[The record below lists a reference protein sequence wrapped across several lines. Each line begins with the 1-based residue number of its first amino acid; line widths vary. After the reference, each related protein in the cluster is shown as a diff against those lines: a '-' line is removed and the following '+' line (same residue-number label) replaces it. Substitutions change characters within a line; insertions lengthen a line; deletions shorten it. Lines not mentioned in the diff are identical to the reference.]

1 MPRVS
6 PRPTRGSFRLLA
18 VLVGVVVACLMIE
31 VATRVLVRMDTGSSF
46 EFRIPHPVLGWTL
59 EPGASYKNRI
69 PEAEVFVAYNSSG
82 WRDVEHERAK
92 PAGAERY
99 LVLGDSFME
108 AYSVQL
114 DESFHRQVETLA
126 RSRGAEVETI
136 NMGVGGYGTLQA
148 YLTYDREGRLY
159 EPDVVLLG
167 FYMANDL
174 RNNSREL
181 ESALGQKALK
191 VTSRPFLDPDSP
203 EWQITPIDYEGA
215 MRRFERARPR
225 TRGTLHRLGQH
236 SRFIRLLADW
246 ADRPAR
252 ADDRGEPVDPDRR
265 RLALSGVH
273 DCVQDP
279 AYDRSWKLTRRI
291 FQKFKADVERDGLP
305 ARSARLPPPGL
316 DARRARHSV
325 DRSLAGVSRAGASR
339 AVLEQRRALEPG
351 GPCPCG
357 PYGSGA
363 AGGPVLG
370 AVSQAPGSWS
380 S

>member
-1 MPRVS
+1 
-6 PRPTRGSFRLLA
+6 
-18 VLVGVVVACLMIE
+18 VLVGVVVACLMME

-59 EPGASYKNRI
+59 EPGASYNNRI
-69 PEAEVFVAYNSSG
+69 PEAEVFVAYNSNG

-92 PAGAERY
+92 PEGVEHY

-126 RSRGAEVETI
+126 RSRGAEVEAI

-181 ESALGQKALK
+181 ESALGQKELK

-203 EWQITPIDYEGA
+203 EWQVTPIDYDGA

-236 SRFIRLLADW
+236 SRFVRLLADW
-246 ADRPAR
+246 ADRRTR
-252 ADDRGEPVDPDRR
+252 ADDRGDPVDPDRR

-273 DCVQDP
+273 DCVQHP

-291 FQKFKADVERDGLP
+291 LERFKADVERDG
-305 ARSARLPPPGL
+305 ARLIVFTVPALHEVQNTADGATVCLHDPPGYLRLASTL
-316 DARRARHSV
+316 DGLDIPLIDLLPVFREQAHRGLFWSSDAHWNREGHALAARMVLAQLE
-325 DRSLAGVSRAGASR
+325 DRSGER
-339 AVLEQRRALEPG
+339 
-351 GPCPCG
+351 
-357 PYGSGA
+357 
-363 AGGPVLG
+363 
-370 AVSQAPGSWS
+370 
-380 S
+380 